1 MALDQLTVDCLALA
15 ATFQATMSQHDEGR
29 LRRGD
34 TGGGFRVGGVTIT
47 VGGGRHRGPGSRH
60 RRSSFDDDR
69 PPSGRSRSEAN
80 LLNARSQAHL
90 QALVDAIRDSRPA
103 PERTY
108 ELRVLQDASPT
119 SHQVLCCTDAR
130 VIFAEA
136 GEGAVRT
143 LVVFVHGTLDVENQ
157 LLRARADLRMG
168 PRPTLMWP
176 RLGGEDDELD
186 LGVRHVMN
194 GPSPALHALQARVA
208 RGERGGI
215 SLTAGVVVA
224 AGTVG
229 APVSA
234 TAGWHPDPTG
244 RHEHRWWDGST
255 WTAHAADAGVTVH
268 DPL

>member
-15 ATFQATMSQHDEGR
+15 ATFQATMSPHDESR

-47 VGGGRHRGPGSRH
+47 GGRNRHGGPGARRH
-60 RRSSFDDDR
+60 RSSFDDG

-90 QALVDAIRDSRPA
+90 QLLVDAIRDSRPE

-108 ELRVLQDASPT
+108 ELRVLQDSSPT

-136 GEGAVRT
+136 GEGALRT
-143 LVVFVHGTLDVENQ
+143 LVVFGHGTLDVENQ

-168 PRPTLMWP
+168 RQPTLMWP
-176 RLGGEDDELD
+176 RLGGDDDELD
-186 LGVRHVMN
+186 LGVRQVMN
-194 GPSPALHALQARVA
+194 GPSPALHALQARLA
-208 RGERGGI
+208 AGERGGI
-215 SLTAGVVVA
+215 RLTAGLVGPA
-224 AGTVG
+224 LAPG
-229 APVSA
+229 APVV
-234 TAGWHPDPTG
+234 TPAGWHPDPTG
-244 RHEHRWWDGST
+244 RHDHRWWDGSA
-255 WTAHAADAGVTVH
+255 WTADAADAGVTVH